1 MAELKL
7 RFLGQFQVT
16 RAEQPVT
23 AFESDKVRALL
34 AYLAVEVAQPHPRS
48 TLTALLWPAYTE
60 TSARGSLRQAL
71 YQLRQAIG
79 DEESTPSYLQI
90 TRQTLQFNP
99 AAPSQCDVTA
109 FVRHLQ
115 GCSSH
120 AHPQLAQCPACL
132 AQLRQAVDLYQGEF
146 LAGFAIAD
154 SAPFEEW
161 RRSKQEQ
168 CHLQALDALTA
179 LANIDE
185 AAGAWAQAQHY
196 ARRQLALEPWCEEAH
211 RQLMRLLVR
220 QGQRAAAVAQYH
232 TCRQVLQTELR
243 VEPSA
248 ATTHLYEQIRA
259 GLLPEQAVPLT
270 VQHSR
275 PIAVAPPQAPQT
287 HASPAADQ
295 APTTT
300 EPVRAD
306 SSRRHH
312 NLPTQLTPFVGRARE
327 VTEIVAQLQQ
337 PERRL
342 LTLIGPGG
350 MGKTRLAL
358 EVARTILD
366 RYVDGVFFISLAP
379 LTSASALVPAIV
391 TALDLDLPG
400 ANLEKSLLHFLRSKQ
415 MLLILDNVEH
425 LPDAVNTVISLVE
438 GAPGVQI
445 MATSRARL
453 NLQGEQLYHV
463 QPLPFQSTQSLEDGL
478 ATDAVRL
485 FSQCALRVNP
495 AFRID
500 SATLPAVLRICQLV
514 EGMPLGLEMAA
525 AQTAWL
531 ALAEIAREIEA
542 HSDFLATDWADVPVR
557 QRSMR
562 AVFTWSWQLLDEQD
576 QQTFSRLSIFRG
588 GFTREAATAIIGAPL
603 RSLSNLVNKSLLY
616 VSYTQTTAARYQVHE
631 LLRQFGAEQ
640 LDALPAARAAAEAR
654 HSTYYLTWLAER
666 EWHLARH
673 EPRQTATEIQQE
685 LDNIRT
691 AWAHA
696 AATANITLLA
706 SGVNALMRYYE
717 LTGLLDERIQAFH
730 HAVALLEAMPPAAA
744 EPAKS
749 PAHQPLLSKL
759 LAFLASA
766 LMKQGKFDEGMTLAQ
781 RAVDVGKAHG
791 GMEGEVYGWL
801 ILGQGCYR
809 KGRYNEARARFRQVL
824 RLLHAYQ
831 RHKVALSLLDDIE
844 YMTHGW
850 LGATESETGNF
861 AAAKAA
867 FEQGIALCRH
877 LNNPRA
883 EVQWRLN
890 LANLLRRMSDYTAA
904 RPLYEECLQVT
915 HDLGYHWGEGETLAE
930 LGDTLAMLGE
940 YTLADEYFHRAE
952 GQLARFGYTLEELHC
967 TLLRARLYCYLGA
980 YPTARQ
986 WLSRVFQSPLL
997 QESAW
1002 LMLVARLTRATLAYQ
1017 TGDYPAVVDDTT
1029 VARQLS
1035 ERLGTPLL
1043 QADGL
1048 LLLGHAAL
1056 ALQQWGTAEEA
1067 YTQAHAI
1074 YQQLGNLAIGAEAG
1088 AGLALVALAGGRL
1101 QQAFTQ
1107 IEPLLPLLQNNGA
1120 VGLHEP
1126 FFVILA
1132 TYRVLNALRDQQAVG
1147 VLTAGYAQ
1155 LQRYADQIADAALRQ
1170 SFWEAVPIHREL
1182 QQRAGCCGWVVTA
1195 TAAQVTGHGSRDGA
1209 LGDDRMSLC

>member
-1 MAELKL
+1 MAVLNL
-7 RFLGQFQVT
+7 RFFGPFQVT
-16 RAEQPVT
+16 RAARPIT
-23 AFESDKVRALL
+23 TFESDKGRALL
-34 AYLAVEVAQPHPRS
+34 TYLAVEAAQAHPRHA
-48 TLTALLWPAYTE
+48 LTALLWPDYTE

-79 DEESTPSYLQI
+79 DEESTPPYLLI

-109 FVRHLQ
+109 FISCLQ
-115 GCSSH
+115 HCASH

-154 SAPFEEW
+154 SVPFEEW

-168 CHLQALDALTA
+168 CHLQALDALTV
-179 LANIDE
+179 LATVDE
-185 AAGAWAQAQHY
+185 AAGIWARAQQY
-196 ARRQLALEPWCEEAH
+196 ARRQLALEPWREEAH
-211 RQLMRLLVR
+211 RQLMRLLTY

-243 VEPSA
+243 VEPST
-248 ATTHLYEQIRA
+248 ATTQLYEQIRA
-259 GLLPEQAVPLT
+259 GLFPAQTRPLAVPP
-270 VQHSR
+270 SR
-275 PIAVAPPQAPQT
+275 PRTGAPAQT
-287 HASPAADQ
+287 HASPADD
-295 APTTT
+295 APAPA
-300 EPVRAD
+300 EPGRTD
-306 SSRRHH
+306 RRRRRH
-312 NLPTQLTPFVGRARE
+312 NLPTQLTPFVGRVQE
-327 VTEIVAQLQQ
+327 VAAISAQLQQ
-337 PERRL
+337 PDHRL
-342 LTLIGPGG
+342 VTLIGPGG

-358 EVARTILD
+358 AVAQNILD
-366 RYVDGVFFISLAP
+366 RYADGVFFIALAP
-379 LTSASALVPAIV
+379 LTSTAALAPAIV
-391 TALDLDLPG
+391 SALDLNLPG
-400 ANLEKSLLHFLRSKQ
+400 ANVEKSLLHFLRSKEL
-415 MLLILDNVEH
+415 LLILDNIEH
-425 LPDAVNTVISLVE
+425 LPDAVSTVVTLIE

-445 MATSRARL
+445 IATSRARL

-463 QPLPFQSTQSLEDGL
+463 QPLLFPSSQSLEDGL

-485 FSQCALRVNP
+485 FSQCARRVNP
-495 AFRID
+495 AFCID
-500 SATLPAVLRICQLV
+500 RATLPAVLRICQLV

-531 ALAEIAREIEA
+531 ALTEIAREIEA

-562 AVFTWSWQLLDEQD
+562 AVFTWSWELLDEQD

-603 RSLSNLVNKSLLY
+603 RSLINLVNKSLLY

-640 LDALPAARAAAEAR
+640 LATLPDECTAVEAR
-654 HSTYYLTWLAER
+654 HSTYYLTWLAAR
-666 EWHLARH
+666 EWQLARH
-673 EPRQTATEIQQE
+673 EPRQAATEIQQE
-685 LDNIRT
+685 LDNIRS

-696 AATANITLLA
+696 AATANIPLLA
-706 SGVNALMRYYE
+706 SGVNVLMRYYE
-717 LTGLLDERIQAFH
+717 LTGLLDERIQAFRR
-730 HAVALLEAMPPAAA
+730 AVAVLEAVPFGS
-744 EPAKS
+744 EGAKS
-749 PAHQPLLSKL
+749 PAPQPLLSKL

-781 RAVDVGKAHG
+781 RAIALGKAHG
-791 GMEGEVYGWL
+791 SIEGEVYGWL

-809 KGRYNEARARFRQVL
+809 KGRYNEARERFSQVL
-824 RLLHAYQ
+824 CLLQVYQ
-831 RHKVALSLLDDIE
+831 PHKAALSLLDDIE
-844 YMTHGW
+844 YIAHGW

-861 AAAKAA
+861 AAAKTA

-877 LNNPRA
+877 LNHPRA

-940 YTLADEYFHRAE
+940 YTLADEYFQRAE
-952 GQLARFGYTLEELHC
+952 GQLARFGYMLEELHC

-980 YPTARQ
+980 YSTARQ
-986 WLSRVFQSPLL
+986 WLVRVFQSSLL
-997 QESAW
+997 QDSVW
-1002 LMLVARLTRATLAYQ
+1002 LMIVARLTRATLSYQ
-1017 TGDYPAVVDDTT
+1017 TGDYGAVVDDTT
-1029 VARQLS
+1029 AAQQLS

-1043 QADGL
+1043 QANGL
-1048 LLLGHAAL
+1048 LLLGHAYA
-1056 ALQQWGTAEEA
+1056 ALQQWGAAEQSYA
-1067 YTQAHAI
+1067 QANAI
-1074 YQQLGNLAIGAEAG
+1074 CQQLGNRAIGAEAG
-1088 AGLALVALAGGRL
+1088 AGLALVALARGKM

-1107 IEPLLPLLQNNGA
+1107 LEAILPLLQPNGV

-1132 TYRVLNALRDQQAVG
+1132 TYRVLHAVGDQRATG
-1147 VLTAGYAQ
+1147 VLTTGYTQ
-1155 LQRYADQIADAALRQ
+1155 LQRYADAIADPTLRQ
-1170 SFWEAVPIHREL
+1170 SFWAAVPIHREL
-1182 QQRAGCCGWVVTA
+1182 QEIY
-1195 TAAQVTGHGSRDGA
+1195 AA
-1209 LGDDRMSLC
+1209 MP